1 MSDGAWEKI
10 PQYVFK
16 IFFTCGTDPNDR
28 KVSIQPFIKFF
39 ESLYPTPS
47 ERGNVQTTV
56 QYVEMQNP
64 MYYILS
70 WLLSVIIIVEI
81 SITFVVL
88 APNMSFFVCWVSSFF
103 SRCQFLI
110 GTFLSKKFKC
120 GVFESPQPTSTFSMG
135 CITLIKN
142 WYLN

>member
-28 KVSIQPFIKFF
+28 KVSIQPFKKFF

-56 QYVEMQNP
+56 QCVEM
-64 MYYILS
+64 
-70 WLLSVIIIVEI
+70 
-81 SITFVVL
+81 
-88 APNMSFFVCWVSSFF
+88 
-103 SRCQFLI
+103 
-110 GTFLSKKFKC
+110 
-120 GVFESPQPTSTFSMG
+120 
-135 CITLIKN
+135 
-142 WYLN
+142 